1 MDLNLDTL
9 KQEILAYLE
18 HSEFAVFRSAPG
30 GLEGLSMVLWDAE
43 RYPDYQMFLDTA
55 RKTGAKMI
63 LFAAR
68 EFESPEIDEAVEE
81 LDECDLTPR
90 RTPRTG
96 SPAARAAVH
105 EGVTCSM
112 ELAFDHHAR
121 MYVYEIRPDWYDEFL
136 SIGDEIAV
144 HLPAAKRNRKTTVP
158 SAIFRITD
166 ARHAH
171 TGPLADSRSQP
182 AGSPGVGCGI
192 AHRPASCARSAG
204 P

>member
-9 KQEILAYLE
+9 KQEIVEYLE

-30 GLEGLSMVLWDAE
+30 GLEGLPIVLWDAE

-81 LDECDLTPR
+81 LGECDLSREER
-90 RTPRTG
+90 RDLE
-96 SPAARAAVH
+96 ARLRELRVH
-105 EGVTCSM
+105 EGVTCSL

-144 HLPAAKRNRKTTVP
+144 HLPAEETEQG
-158 SAIFRITD
+158 D
-166 ARHAH
+166 
-171 TGPLADSRSQP
+171 D
-182 AGSPGVGCGI
+182 GSFGYF
-192 AHRPASCARSAG
+192 SNN
-204 P
+204 

>member
-1 MDLNLDTL
+1 MDLNLDSL
-9 KQEILAYLE
+9 KQEILLYLE
-18 HSEFAVFRSAPG
+18 QSEFAVFRSAPG
-30 GLEGLSMVLWDAE
+30 GLEDLPTVLWDVE

-81 LDECDLTPR
+81 LGECDLSREER
-90 RTPRTG
+90 RDLETRL
-96 SPAARAAVH
+96 RELRVH
-105 EGVTCSM
+105 EGVTCSL

-144 HLPAAKRNRKTTVP
+144 HMPADETE
-158 SAIFRITD
+158 D
-166 ARHAH
+166 
-171 TGPLADSRSQP
+171 D
-182 AGSPGVGCGI
+182 GSFGYF
-192 AHRPASCARSAG
+192 SNN
-204 P
+204 

>member
-9 KQEILAYLE
+9 KQEILEYLE

-30 GLEGLSMVLWDAE
+30 GLEGLPIVLWDAE

-68 EFESPEIDEAVEE
+68 ELEAPEIDDTVEE
-81 LDECDLTPR
+81 LDECDLTREER
-90 RTPRTG
+90 RDLETRLRAVRTHAG
-96 SPAARAAVH
+96 I
-105 EGVTCSM
+105 TCSI

-136 SIGDEIAV
+136 SIGEEIAV
-144 HLPAAKRNRKTTVP
+144 HLPTG
-158 SAIFRITD
+158 SAEQED
-166 ARHAH
+166 
-171 TGPLADSRSQP
+171 D
-182 AGSPGVGCGI
+182 GSFGYF
-192 AHRPASCARSAG
+192 SNN
-204 P
+204 

>member
-9 KQEILAYLE
+9 KQEILLYLE

-30 GLEGLSMVLWDAE
+30 GLEGLPTVLWDVE

-63 LFAAR
+63 LFASR
-68 EFESPEIDEAVEE
+68 EFDSPEIDEAIEE
-81 LDECDLTPR
+81 LDECDLSREER
-90 RTPRTG
+90 RDLE
-96 SPAARAAVH
+96 ARLRELRVH
-105 EGVTCSM
+105 EGVTCSL

-144 HLPAAKRNRKTTVP
+144 HLPADEAEQE
-158 SAIFRITD
+158 D
-166 ARHAH
+166 
-171 TGPLADSRSQP
+171 D
-182 AGSPGVGCGI
+182 GSFGYF
-192 AHRPASCARSAG
+192 SNN
-204 P
+204 